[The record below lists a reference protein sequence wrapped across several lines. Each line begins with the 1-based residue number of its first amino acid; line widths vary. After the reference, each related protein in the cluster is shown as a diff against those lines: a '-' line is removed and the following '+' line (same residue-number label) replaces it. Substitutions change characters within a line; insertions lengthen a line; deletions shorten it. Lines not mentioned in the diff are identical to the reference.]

1 LILNRSPSA
10 AVFYSIHPNEA
21 ATYSKK
27 IIFTPIKYTHMR
39 RTGILV
45 LFLLMAVVTNAQQ
58 KDFTM
63 EQMLKGAP
71 QKVTKA
77 LPQFIKWIDDK
88 QFVLRRDGKQ
98 YLHDSKTGK
107 ETEYTNQEMTI
118 QVVVPEI
125 MNKGNDLYLIMANEE
140 TRLTNNKD
148 PEKNALLSPDKQY
161 VAFTRNNNLFTIRLS
176 DKKEIQLTSDGTDVI
191 LNGYASWVY
200 FEEILGRP
208 TRYKSF
214 WWSPDS
220 KHIAYMRMDE
230 HMVPMFPIYSEE
242 GQHGFIEQTRYPK
255 AGDKNPEVKVG
266 VVKPDGGTTVWADF
280 NEKDD
285 QYFGM
290 PYWKPDGSALWIQ
303 WMPRTQDNLKVYE
316 MNLANGTKKEV
327 YDEKQK
333 TWVDLDDQGGRIT
346 FLKSGKNFIIKSDAS
361 GWNHLYLHDMT
372 GKRINAI
379 TSGSYTV
386 TDINWIDE
394 KNQTVYFTCRKD
406 NSARFDL
413 YKVKLNGTGLQRLT
427 FGDYTHRNIQ
437 LSPNAAYFVTTLS
450 NTITPDVMTLVN
462 GKGKIVRELGN
473 AVGEDYYNN
482 VIAKTQM
489 TRVKSE
495 DGKYDLPVRIIWPT
509 NFNKNRKYPVLIS
522 IYGGPNAGTVYDG
535 WQMNM
540 QQQWW
545 ARQDLIQVQMD
556 HRASGHFGKEGVSY
570 MHRNLGYW
578 EMKDWTTIVKWLID
592 SANVDKSKV
601 AISGFS
607 YGGYMSCYALT
618 YGADY
623 FTHGLAG
630 GSVTDWSLYD
640 THYTERFM
648 DTPAENPEGYKTSS
662 VYSYIDQYKG
672 VLRIYHGTMDDN
684 VHVQNSLQLVKKLQ
698 EKKKPFEFMLY
709 PGGRHGWSGN
719 QQLHSQNEI
728 IKFIYKY
735 LLEKEV
741 PKDVLK

>member
-1 LILNRSPSA
+1 
-10 AVFYSIHPNEA
+10 
-21 ATYSKK
+21 
-27 IIFTPIKYTHMR
+27 MR

-45 LFLLMAVVTNAQQ
+45 LFLLMAVVTTAQQ